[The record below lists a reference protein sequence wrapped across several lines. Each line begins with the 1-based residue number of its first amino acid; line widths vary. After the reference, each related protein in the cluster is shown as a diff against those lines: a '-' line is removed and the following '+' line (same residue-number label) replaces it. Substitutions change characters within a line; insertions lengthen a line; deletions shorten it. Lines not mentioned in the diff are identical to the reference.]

1 MKLSEEIVEKI
12 KKIQQEENAIKAERG
27 TLEFEK
33 DRLAEIEK
41 ELKNLFSKNRERLKD
56 LLEEVEAKYGKGSID
71 PQTWEFVPA
80 EEGAE

>member
-71 PQTWEFVPA
+71 PQTWEFTPT
-80 EEGAE
+80 EE